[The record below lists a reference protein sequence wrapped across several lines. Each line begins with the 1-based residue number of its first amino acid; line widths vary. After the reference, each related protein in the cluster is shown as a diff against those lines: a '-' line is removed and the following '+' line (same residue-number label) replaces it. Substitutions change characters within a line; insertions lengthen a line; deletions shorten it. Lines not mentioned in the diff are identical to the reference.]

1 MTVSSMTGFG
11 RAECEFNN
19 LTWSWEVKSVNN
31 KSLDVRVRLPSGY
44 DRLELA
50 VRREAQHRFK
60 RGSLNVS
67 LTVGQSQITEVQHKF
82 HINQT
87 LLHQLVETAQKINP
101 CELVN
106 IEALLNVRGVVE
118 KLEEPEG
125 EEEKEARTAKMME
138 SLVKALDSLKHN
150 RIAEGKKLAKV
161 LQQQLQG
168 ISDCIDATEIILVR
182 RGQDKNERLQVQLS
196 EILKVQPPL
205 SEERLLQELALITIK
220 SDITEELDRLRS
232 HVSASK
238 QLLKDS
244 EPKGRRLDF
253 LCQEF
258 NREANTI
265 RSKANDI
272 ELTKHGLEM
281 KALIEQFREQVQNVE

>member
-1 MTVSSMTGFG
+1 
-11 RAECEFNN
+11 
-19 LTWSWEVKSVNN
+19 
-31 KSLDVRVRLPSGY
+31 
-44 DRLELA
+44 
-50 VRREAQHRFK
+50 
-60 RGSLNVS
+60 
-67 LTVGQSQITEVQHKF
+67 
-82 HINQT
+82 
-87 LLHQLVETAQKINP
+87 LHQLVETAQKINP
-101 CELVN
+101 CEVVN

-125 EEEKEARTAKMME
+125 EEEKGARTAKMME

-150 RIAEGKKLAKV
+150 RVAEGEKLAKV

-168 ISDCIDATEIILVR
+168 ISDCIDATEIILVQ
-182 RGQDKNERLQVQLS
+182 RGQDKSERLQVQLS
-196 EILKVQPPL
+196 EILKAKPPL

-220 SDITEELDRLRS
+220 LDITEELDRLRS

-238 QLLKDS
+238 QMLRES

-265 RSKANDI
+265 CSKANDT

>member
-19 LTWSWEVKSVNN
+19 LTWGWEVKSVNN
-31 KSLDVRVRLPSGY
+31 KSLDIRVRLPSGY
-44 DRLELA
+44 DRLESA

-60 RGSLNVS
+60 RGALNVA
-67 LTVGQSQITEVQHKF
+67 LTVGQSQATEVQHKF
-82 HINQT
+82 HINHT
-87 LLHQLVETAQKINP
+87 LLHQLVETVQKINP
-101 CELVN
+101 CETVN
-106 IEALLNVRGVVE
+106 IEALLSVRGVVE
-118 KLEEPEG
+118 NLEEPEC
-125 EEEKEARTAKMME
+125 EEEKGARTAKMME
-138 SLVKALDSLKHN
+138 ALVEALDSLKHN
-150 RIAEGKKLAKV
+150 RVAEGEKLAKV

-168 ISDCIDATEIILVR
+168 ISDCINAAEIILVR
-182 RGQDKNERLQVQLS
+182 GGQDKSERLQVQLS
-196 EILKVQPPL
+196 EILKAQPPL

-265 RSKANDI
+265 CSKANDT